1 MIVTFYSFKG
11 GVGRSMAMA
20 NVAEILAGLGYNV
33 IASDWD
39 LEAPGL
45 ERYVAPDRIEAER
58 AASQP
63 GLVDLLA
70 EYKAT
75 LTLPLPAEGT
85 TSDTSTTA
93 THASVGRVRLRRPSS
108 YTIEM
113 RPAGPRPG
121 TLRLLTAGA
130 RGVRG
135 EGYGKYAE
143 AVRTFSW
150 NEFYD
155 KWAGGAYMD
164 FLRADLAE
172 GRGENDPAGPPIK
185 PAADILLIDS
195 RTGVTE
201 HGGVATHHLA
211 DIVVLTSAAN
221 DLNLEGTSWMADA
234 LGNPRLIE
242 LRSGRKL
249 AVLPVPARI
258 EQTSEKN
265 LLAQFRKAFVDRFSR
280 RLPASLLTSA
290 EEFFVDIEIPYMPFY
305 SFTERVAARELP
317 PEREVRLYRAY
328 EALAHAI
335 IQCGFN
341 LKVLEKPPVESSPRF
356 QLPVPPPS
364 PRGVFALLG
373 ARDMHARAEVLAAA
387 LNQSQISVL
396 IDPHAAALAGST
408 EASATGA
415 LLLVGPETPEPWVRA
430 AFDAALRRQALNPE
444 FRVVSIVDPAVRLSS
459 VPYLNRVR
467 IVQSSLGGTAPDVA
481 PILTVLA
488 NPSPPVRED
497 PAIAPFPGRRAYEE
511 ADARLFFGRD
521 PRLVDLGVTL
531 RSAKAAVRWLHLEG
545 PSGIGKTSFVL
556 ASVLPAIRLGWLVAE
571 VTPGPTVVCRT
582 GVDPLGSLAVA
593 MARATGDPEQTT
605 RIRDA
610 LLKPHGLANEI
621 RRLTPQGQT
630 FVLFVDD
637 VHALDERDTDPVAR
651 SLRETAA
658 DPNLSLLLIT
668 AADSG
673 WSPSF
678 PGSTPL
684 AVRFDL
690 GRMSIDDYQQA
701 AVGPVRLAGLSWEPG
716 ALELLMDDVE
726 AMKDSPLALP
736 LFAAA
741 LRYVWENRS
750 RNTLTTAAYER
761 FGGFAVELIRQAERR
776 LRELTP
782 ERHAAAKRLLVGLTQ
797 ARPDGASVRRTI
809 TRAEALALAGG
820 GPAAESL
827 LASLAAPPAVIVDG
841 DRVTL
846 AHDIYLDRWIP
857 LRDWVSERRAE
868 ESRRAT
874 RKRRWAAVAFAAVL
888 IPGLLVAQLWS
899 VRTDRARLE
908 STTLAEAAIHAQDK
922 DPLKALARAVAAA
935 NSAETDAA
943 HTALARALEERYP
956 RRVLQHGSPV
966 IDATFNAS
974 GTHVLTAAE
983 DNVARVWQ
991 IGKIESA
998 QNAPAAVEI
1007 KIDARISSVRLGPSG
1022 TIGAVGAFDGTV
1034 TLLDTSTSQ
1043 VLGRVSGHSGPVVSL
1058 DFSPDGRL
1066 LATASF
1072 DGTGLIWN
1080 VDTRKVVA
1088 ELKGHTAALTSV
1100 LFRNDGMVLLTTS
1113 VDGTGRLWNRD
1124 GTSIATLGKSALQSA
1139 NIGAFGGSRWAIGGL
1154 GGAVLGSS
1162 SGYEVPIDGSGSV
1175 VSLGFS
1181 AGGDRLVTASDDT
1194 VVVWD
1199 AANGQQIG
1207 PLITPATTKGETPR
1221 MTDLAFDRQGGHLAA
1236 GTGDGRVFVWDAA
1249 EKSAAPS
1256 AVLRVHTDAVNRV
1269 AFAGDGRQLLTAS
1282 LDDTVCVWDIGPQ
1295 QNPPDGSFAT
1305 LRQFGQGIVSRLF
1318 TAEQLAAIV
1327 REQ

>member
-20 NVAEILAGLGYNV
+20 NVAEILAGLGYDV
-33 IASDWD
+33 VASDWD

-63 GLVDLLA
+63 GLIDLLA

-85 TSDTSTTA
+85 TGDTSTTA

-113 RPAGPRPG
+113 RPASPRPG
-121 TLRLLTAGA
+121 SLRLLTAGA

-135 EGYGKYAE
+135 EGYGRYAE

-164 FLRADLAE
+164 FLRADLSE

-234 LGNPRLIE
+234 LGDPRLIE

-265 LLAQFRKAFVDRFSR
+265 LLAQFRKSFVDRFSR

-290 EEFFVDIEIPYMPFY
+290 DEFFVDIEIPYMPFY
-305 SFTERVAARELP
+305 SFTERVAAREVP

-328 EALAHAI
+328 EALTYAI
-335 IQCGFN
+335 LQCGFD

-364 PRGVFALLG
+364 PRGVFALLS

-387 LNQSQISVL
+387 LNQSKISVL
-396 IDPHAAALAGST
+396 IDPRAAALAGST
-408 EASATGA
+408 DATATGA
-415 LLLVGPETPEPWVRA
+415 LLLVGPDTPEPWVRA
-430 AFDAALRRQALNPE
+430 AFDAALRRQALTPE
-444 FRVVSIVDPAVRLSS
+444 FRVVSIVDPAVRLST

-467 IVQSSLGGTAPDVA
+467 IVQSSFGGTAPNVA

-488 NPSPPVRED
+488 NPSPPLRED
-497 PAIAPFPGRRAYEE
+497 PAIAPFPGLRAYEE

-521 PRLVDLGVTL
+521 PRLFDLGVTL
-531 RSAKAAVRWLHLEG
+531 RSAKAAVRWLHIEG
-545 PSGIGKTSFVL
+545 PSGTGKTSFVL

-582 GVDPLGSLAVA
+582 GIDPLGSLAVA
-593 MARATGDPEQTT
+593 MARAKGDPEQTT

-610 LLKPHGLANEI
+610 LLEPHGLADEI

-673 WSPSF
+673 WSPGF

-701 AVGPVRLAGLSWEPG
+701 AVGPARLAGLSWEPG
-716 ALELLMDDVE
+716 ALELLMGDVV

-741 LRYVWENRS
+741 LRYMWENRS

-761 FGGFAVELIRQAERR
+761 FGGFAVELIRQAEHR
-776 LRELTP
+776 LREP

-797 ARPDGASVRRTI
+797 ASPDGASVRRTI

-827 LASLAAPPAVIVDG
+827 LALLAAPPAVIVDG

-857 LRDWVSERRAE
+857 LRDWVAERRAE

-874 RKRRWAAVAFAAVL
+874 RKRQSVAVVVASVLIGSAGGAVL
-888 IPGLLVAQLWS
+888 ERPIRTAPGSSLA
-899 VRTDRARLE
+899 
-908 STTLAEAAIHAQDK
+908 TLAQAAIHAQDN

-943 HTALARALEERYP
+943 HTALARVLEERYP
-956 RRVLQHGSPV
+956 RRVLQHGS
-966 IDATFNAS
+966 S
-974 GTHVLTAAE
+974 
-983 DNVARVWQ
+983 
-991 IGKIESA
+991 
-998 QNAPAAVEI
+998 
-1007 KIDARISSVRLGPSG
+1007 
-1022 TIGAVGAFDGTV
+1022 
-1034 TLLDTSTSQ
+1034 
-1043 VLGRVSGHSGPVVSL
+1043 
-1058 DFSPDGRL
+1058 
-1066 LATASF
+1066 
-1072 DGTGLIWN
+1072 
-1080 VDTRKVVA
+1080 
-1088 ELKGHTAALTSV
+1088 
-1100 LFRNDGMVLLTTS
+1100 
-1113 VDGTGRLWNRD
+1113 
-1124 GTSIATLGKSALQSA
+1124 
-1139 NIGAFGGSRWAIGGL
+1139 
-1154 GGAVLGSS
+1154 
-1162 SGYEVPIDGSGSV
+1162 
-1175 VSLGFS
+1175 
-1181 AGGDRLVTASDDT
+1181 GDR
-1194 VVVWD
+1194 
-1199 AANGQQIG
+1199 
-1207 PLITPATTKGETPR
+1207 R
-1221 MTDLAFDRQGGHLAA
+1221 DLQRLRHARSHGG
-1236 GTGDGRVFVWDAA
+1236 R
-1249 EKSAAPS
+1249 
-1256 AVLRVHTDAVNRV
+1256 R
-1269 AFAGDGRQLLTAS
+1269 
-1282 LDDTVCVWDIGPQ
+1282 
-1295 QNPPDGSFAT
+1295 
-1305 LRQFGQGIVSRLF
+1305 
-1318 TAEQLAAIV
+1318 
-1327 REQ
+1327 